1 MLFGGKLESYIW
13 AEYIFS
19 FHSDHYVLY
28 YVKVESQILTLS
40 VFELRAFNEL
50 MRYLNEF
57 DSEF

>member
-1 MLFGGKLESYIW
+1 MLFGGKLELYIS

-19 FHSDHYVLY
+19 LYSDHYVLH

-57 DSEF
+57 DLEF